1 MNVNFWGLTI
11 NQFVAVVMEVARPRI
26 FMLNIS
32 GGYTQA
38 TQAQVRANIIT

>member
-1 MNVNFWGLTI
+1 MNQL
-11 NQFVAVVMEVARPRI
+11 VAVVMDVARPRM

-38 TQAQVRANIIT
+38 THAQVRANIMT